1 MKTFTLLPN
10 MSLVKDTWEKINTL
24 RNPMRRN
31 ILEYIAIIGTV
42 NVTDLSIHFRMAHSQ
57 MSASVSKMKNL
68 GFLEAERQGKEIYYS
83 INEEGID
90 QIALLM
96 NKINQIK

>member
-1 MKTFTLLPN
+1 
-10 MSLVKDTWEKINTL
+10 MS
-24 RNPMRRN
+24 
-31 ILEYIAIIGTV
+31 
-42 NVTDLSIHFRMAHSQ
+42 S
-57 MSASVSKMKNL
+57 SVSKMKNL